1 MSNATESLGG
11 QDEKVFG
18 DLVTWGSLMTSQE
31 PIREEVGVGVREN
44 GGDANH
50 SLGTFSP
57 LQNNRN

>member
-1 MSNATESLGG
+1 
-11 QDEKVFG
+11 
-18 DLVTWGSLMTSQE
+18 MTSQE

-57 LQNNRN
+57 LQNN